1 MRIFFGIFF
10 ILIFGSKVQ
19 KQGGVND
26 IADSKMSIYT
36 SIDSASLNVM
46 EEQRV
51 YTARGYMQLR
61 DSSFVK
67 LSMLDLNFSYDM
79 KYATTD
85 NFLKEK
91 VYNCD
96 DCWLRFETAKK
107 VIRANE
113 ILRKRGLHIHFFDC
127 YRPLSVQKKMWKLFP
142 DKRYVADPEQ
152 GSNHNR
158 GTAVDITIADS
169 LGNILDMGTDF
180 DHFGRKAHYAYK
192 KLPDT
197 VVNNRVLLRQ
207 VMEQAGFWGITSE
220 WWHFNL
226 NKSYRYG
233 VSDFEV
239 RCDE

>member
-1 MRIFFGIFF
+1 MRILFGIIF
-10 ILIFGSKVQ
+10 ILIFGSQIQ
-19 KQGGVND
+19 KQHLVND
-26 IADSKMSIYT
+26 THNAETGINV
-36 SIDSASLNVM
+36 SIDSAALIELEKKKVF
-46 EEQRV
+46 
-51 YTARGYMQLR
+51 TAHGYMQLR

-67 LSMLDLNFSYDM
+67 LSMLDTNFSYDM

-91 VYNCD
+91 VYPCD

-113 ILRKRGLHIHFFDC
+113 ILRERGLHIHFFDC

-142 DKRYVADPEQ
+142 DKRYVADPNL

-197 VVNNRVLLRQ
+197 VINNRVLLRK
-207 VMEQAGFWGITSE
+207 VMEEAGFWGITSE